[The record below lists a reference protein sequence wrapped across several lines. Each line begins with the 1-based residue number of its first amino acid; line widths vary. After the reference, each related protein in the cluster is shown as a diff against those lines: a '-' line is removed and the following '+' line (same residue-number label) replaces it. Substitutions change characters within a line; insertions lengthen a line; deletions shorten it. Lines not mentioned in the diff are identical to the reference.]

1 MIPINA
7 ITALPKSAIR
17 AIGVRNTRDIAP
29 TINTITPIKNLAIKS
44 NILLMVLFDIK

>member
-17 AIGVRNTRDIAP
+17 AIGVINMSDIAP
-29 TINTITPIKNLAIKS
+29 ITIINTPIKNLAIKS
-44 NILLMVLFDIK
+44 NILLNIK

>member
-17 AIGVRNTRDIAP
+17 AMGVINISVIAP
-29 TINTITPIKNLAIKS
+29 IINIITPIKNLAIKS
-44 NILLMVLFDIK
+44 NILLNIK

>member
-17 AIGVRNTRDIAP
+17 AIGVINTSAIAP

-44 NILLMVLFDIK
+44 NILLNIK

>member
-17 AIGVRNTRDIAP
+17 AIGVINMRAIAP
-29 TINTITPIKNLAIKS
+29 ITIINIPIKNLAIKS
-44 NILLMVLFDIK
+44 NILLNIK